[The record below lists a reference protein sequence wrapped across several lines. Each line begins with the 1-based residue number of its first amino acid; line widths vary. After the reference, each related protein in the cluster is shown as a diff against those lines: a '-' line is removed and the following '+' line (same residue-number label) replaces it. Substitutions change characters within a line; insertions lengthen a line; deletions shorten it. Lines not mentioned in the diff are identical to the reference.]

1 VTPDREPLDVLDD
14 WMHQRIGRLRQ
25 AYPGVWPGTTT
36 SRSMERRI
44 TASFQA
50 ANGGALHVRKTPVP
64 TRKLQRSTPPSGW
77 NPNPAVSKSVCFDPN
92 ATCDSR
98 RVVPYAKIIVRTSL
112 IIQMNV
118 LAATKMG

>member
-50 ANGGALHVRKTPVP
+50 ANGGALHVRKTTVP
-64 TRKLQRSTPPSGW
+64 DAQAAAIYTALGLEPQPGG
-77 NPNPAVSKSVCFDPN
+77 
-92 ATCDSR
+92 
-98 RVVPYAKIIVRTSL
+98 
-112 IIQMNV
+112 IQKR
-118 LAATKMG
+118 LFRPERDL